1 MSKTKVKEVLYM
13 TIIMLGA
20 PGTGKGTVAG
30 ILSEKLDIPQV
41 STGDIFRKNIKEQTE
56 LGKLANEY
64 ISKGN
69 LVPDEVTIDIV
80 KDRLK
85 QDDVQKGIILD
96 GFPRTVKQAE
106 ELDKILEKKGKKVD
120 KVINLTTPDE
130 EIIERIVNR
139 RVCSNQECKAVY
151 NLILNPPKQEG
162 ICDKCGAELIT
173 RKDDTEETVRARL
186 ETYFEQTSPLVE
198 YYEKK
203 DVLLTELVSKSINK
217 LGKDVAEE
225 IVEIFE
231 K

>member
-1 MSKTKVKEVLYM
+1 MI
-13 TIIMLGA
+13 IIMLGA

-30 ILSEKLDIPQV
+30 LLQEKLGIKQV
-41 STGDIFRKNIKEQTE
+41 STGDIFRKNIKEGTE
-56 LGKLANEY
+56 LGKLAEKY

-69 LVPDEVTIDIV
+69 LVPDDVTV
-80 KDRLK
+80 KVVEDRLNEP
-85 QDDVQKGIILD
+85 DVESGIILD

-106 ELDKILEKKGKKVD
+106 ELDKILERKGKKVD

-151 NLILNPPKQEG
+151 NLILNPPKKDG
-162 ICDKCGAELIT
+162 ICDKCGSELVT

-186 ETYFEQTSPLVE
+186 KNYFEQTSPLVE
-198 YYEKK
+198 YYEKQG
-203 DVLLTELVSKSINK
+203 VLLTELVSKSINK

-225 IVEIFE
+225 IAEIL